1 MFAIRC
7 LVHSYTLALLALTS
21 KACYVHK
28 YMNKTPTWISAAYKT
43 TQVYWG
49 KSQSQIMTMLEQ
61 LGINQI
67 RFTSMPDR
75 FILEF
80 MAKFDERSIPK
91 AVRIIIPLHTKTTD
105 NPDARNRELNII
117 HRILLNH
124 LKAKFVAIGNGLAE
138 FEQEFMSH
146 LVVTDKAG
154 RSTTMG
160 EMLLPQYEK
169 SLEDKSVPQFRI
181 GDGN

>member
-1 MFAIRC
+1 
-7 LVHSYTLALLALTS
+7 
-21 KACYVHK
+21 
-28 YMNKTPTWISAAYKT
+28 MNKTPTWITGAYKST
-43 TQVYWG
+43 EIYWG

-61 LGINQI
+61 VGINQI

-80 MAKFDERSIPK
+80 MAQFDERSIPK
-91 AVRIIIPLHTKTTD
+91 AVRIIVPLRTR
-105 NPDARNRELNII
+105 PDGAPDKRNKELNII

-124 LKAKFVAIGNGLAE
+124 LKAKFVAIGNGLTE

-154 RSTTMG
+154 KSTTMG
-160 EMLLPQYEK
+160 EALLPQYEK
-169 SLEDKSVPQFRI
+169 SLVDGEVVQFRL

>member
-1 MFAIRC
+1 M
-7 LVHSYTLALLALTS
+7 T
-21 KACYVHK
+21 
-28 YMNKTPTWISAAYKT
+28 TPHWITGAYKT
-43 TQVYWG
+43 TSVYWG

-61 LGINQI
+61 VGINQI

-80 MAKFDERSIPK
+80 MAQFDERSIPK
-91 AVRIIIPLHTKTTD
+91 AVRIIIPLHSKLTD
-105 NPDARNRELNII
+105 VPKKRNRELDII

-124 LKAKFVAIGNGLAE
+124 LKAKFVAIGNGLTE
-138 FEQEFMSH
+138 FEQEFFLH
-146 LVVTDKAG
+146 LIVTDKAG

-169 SLEDKSVPQFRI
+169 NLEDKTIPRFLL
-181 GDGN
+181 GDGTS

>member
-1 MFAIRC
+1 M
-7 LVHSYTLALLALTS
+7 
-21 KACYVHK
+21 
-28 YMNKTPTWISAAYKT
+28 KTPTWISGAYKST
-43 TQVYWG
+43 DVYWG
-49 KSQSQIMTMLEQ
+49 KSQSAIMKMLEQ

-67 RFTSMPDR
+67 RFTSIPDR

-80 MAKFDERSIPK
+80 MANFDERSIPK
-91 AVRIIIPLHTKTTD
+91 AVRIIIPLRTKTTD
-105 NPDARNRELNII
+105 SPEERNKELNII

-146 LVVTDKAG
+146 LVVTDKSG
-154 RSTTMG
+154 KSTTMG

-169 SLEDKSVPQFRI
+169 SLDDKSVPQFRL

>member
-1 MFAIRC
+1 
-7 LVHSYTLALLALTS
+7 
-21 KACYVHK
+21 
-28 YMNKTPTWISAAYKT
+28 
-43 TQVYWG
+43 
-49 KSQSQIMTMLEQ
+49 MLEQ
-61 LGINQI
+61 VGINQI

-80 MAKFDERSIPK
+80 MAQFDERSIPK
-91 AVRIIIPLHTKTTD
+91 AVRIIIPLRTKLTD
-105 NPDARNRELNII
+105 DPIKRNKELNII

-124 LKAKFVAIGNGLAE
+124 LKAKFVAIGNGLTE

-169 SLEDKSVPQFRI
+169 AIEDKSAPQFRL

>member
-1 MFAIRC
+1 
-7 LVHSYTLALLALTS
+7 
-21 KACYVHK
+21 
-28 YMNKTPTWISAAYKT
+28 MNKTPKWISGAYKT
-43 TQVYWG
+43 TDVYWG
-49 KSQSQIMTMLEQ
+49 KSQSQIMQMLEQ
-61 LGINQI
+61 VGVNQI

-80 MAKFDERSIPK
+80 MAQFDERSIPK
-91 AVRIIIPLHTKTTD
+91 AIRIIVPLRTKPAD
-105 NPDARNRELNII
+105 APDKRNKELNII

-124 LKAKFVAIGNGLAE
+124 LKAKFVAIGNGLTE

-154 RSTTMG
+154 KTTTMG

-169 SLEDKSVPQFRI
+169 SLEDKSVPQFRL
-181 GDGN
+181 GDGH